1 MFRGH
6 FLQNIFPVLWIG
18 YRALLN
24 DFDLIHD
31 NKLGCNIHF
40 FLAEHHITLH
50 YLFQELFLPTIDVSF
65 WNQTFWLRKNL
76 SCWKLFF
83 FAPQEYRLSTFSNV
97 GCFFSVRR
105 KRSSRSFWSSAISS
119 CRSSIADALTRHRL
133 RVRSLWSSW
142 TLNFNLSMRW
152 HRSWF
157 NEFFLEIIYIV
168 LTQKRLLTIFWYT
181 KWLLWSLYGT
191 NNCKYKILLWKW
203 KGNKLC
209 NFSACMSSSLKH
221 TSEVEF
227 LKTALWNIFN
237 IDRIHL
243 YNQYWRGEQTTCFW
257 DTTVIIFKEV

>member
-1 MFRGH
+1 MKSN
-6 FLQNIFPVLWIG
+6 FLIKKEP
-18 YRALLN
+18 LLLKIIQ
-24 DFDLIHD
+24 FLFCPTGISFIY
-31 NKLGCNIHF
+31 LLQCWLF
-40 FLAEHHITLH
+40 FLCQKEKIIQVFLKFCYFLLQVLH
-50 YLFQELFLPTIDVSF
+50 SRRLDQTPSEGKVS
-65 WNQTFWLRKNL
+65 L
-76 SCWKLFF
+76 KLLDIKL
-83 FAPQEYRLSTFSNV
+83 QLVN
-97 GCFFSVRR
+97 
-105 KRSSRSFWSSAISS
+105 
-119 CRSSIADALTRHRL
+119 ALTQKL
-133 RVRSLWSSW
+133 VQWI
-142 TLNFNLSMRW
+142 
-152 HRSWF
+152 
-157 NEFFLEIIYIV
+157 FLEIIYIV

-257 DTTVIIFKEV
+257 DTTVILFKEV